1 MGVEHLAGD
10 AQVGGQAM
18 AGAAVGG
25 VADDRMSEAGHV
37 NADLM
42 GAAGF
47 DAHAQERG
55 EGAGGEGFVAGEG
68 GAAFFRDGHFLA
80 VDGMAADGE
89 IDRAGGFG
97 RGAPHEGEVFLL
109 DGVGGELGDEGSDG
123 LFVLGDDEDAG
134 GVFVEAMDD
143 AGAEFAADAGE
154 IGAVVEKSVDEGVGG
169 VAGGGVD
176 DEAGGFVED
185 DEVGVF
191 VEDVEGD
198 VGGEEADGFGGREG
212 AGEGVAGG
220 EGGVGFEG
228 GGAVEGDAAGF
239 DELFPAGAGDGGVGG
254 GEPGVEA
261 GGERRGL
268 EREDFLRVLAARKPT
283 GIFSAP
289 ARRGRPLASRPRKG
303 VGTARVV
310 RNAPSSENLPVI
322 SAKQP
327 RQNPQEIL
335 CCHVLRTANR

>member
-1 MGVEHLAGD
+1 VEELQGMGVEHLAGD

-55 EGAGGEGFVAGEG
+55 EGAGGEGFVAGAG

-109 DGVGGELGDEGSDG
+109 DGVGGELGDEGGDG

-143 AGAEFAADAGE
+143 AGAEFAADA
-154 IGAVVEKSVDEGVGG
+154 ARSVQWWRRALTRVS
-169 VAGGGVD
+169 AAWPGGG
-176 DEAGGFVED
+176 GRRGRGFVED

-220 EGGVGFEG
+220 EGGVGLRT
-228 GGAVEGDAAGF
+228 GAPLRVTRPDSMSCFQRER
-239 DELFPAGAGDGGVGG
+239 GDGGVGG

-261 GGERRGL
+261 GCAAVEVKASGGRRSWGGAGVEGRGGE
-268 EREDFLRVLAARKPT
+268 
-283 GIFSAP
+283 
-289 ARRGRPLASRPRKG
+289 KG
-303 VGTARVV
+303 FGKTR
-310 RNAPSSENLPVI
+310 
-322 SAKQP
+322 
-327 RQNPQEIL
+327 RQNEGPSFPRRRVAAD
-335 CCHVLRTANR
+335 HSPT